1 VNRLDNV
8 TMVSA
13 SAGTGKT
20 YTLTA
25 KIVEQIES
33 GVPAG
38 AIMATTFTKKAAGEL
53 RERIAAKLLNR
64 ASEADP
70 VGNGATTAVHLAA
83 QELGASLIGT
93 VNSVCGQLLQE
104 YAIDAGLSPA
114 LEVIGEDQLASI
126 FRLATDEVVASHAQQ
141 ILPIAKRIGTDAD
154 GAKEFRVATWD
165 ETVHWI
171 VTLAR
176 TNLLTARDLPAC
188 ADRSWAGLRELLDD
202 PAADNRSDWLKQ
214 LRAAEAEL
222 EQVMACGRTANGKAA
237 NLTSAGFLE
246 QHPKLLRKLASMRE
260 VDDVRWENWRGFCG
274 SNPAG
279 PLKPIFLP
287 IRQGIRSELLSNP
300 ALHADLEAY
309 IRMVFACAAECL
321 EAYDEFKK
329 VHGLMDFVDQ
339 EVQVLELAR
348 SNDAFR
354 RAFSGRVQYL
364 VVDEF
369 QDTSPLQLAL
379 FLELSSLVEQA
390 VWVGDP
396 KQAIYEFRGTDP
408 ELMEAVVKQVPRR
421 EQLSYSWRS
430 QQQVI
435 DLSNAVFER
444 VFEQHRMP
452 SQSVHLELP
461 RERSGEAK
469 GRLEAWTRTQSN
481 DGERLRATAAGV
493 ASLLA
498 RNSDLGPCDVA
509 VLSRSNADV
518 MALSAAL
525 DELGIRA
532 SRNPRTLASTREIQ
546 LVRAAMAYV
555 ADGFDTVA
563 LTELVALHPAH
574 PSYENWQQNL
584 LETDKPAEVL
594 ETWDQAP
601 LLRALDTLRKAA
613 ASATPVEVFEAVVGS
628 LGLPQLIAG
637 WSSPETRLRN
647 LDAFRGVIDQYY
659 ERCLALRSP
668 ATLRGFLDFFG
679 SDEQLS
685 AENSGL
691 DVVNVLTYHKA
702 KGLEWPAVVLES
714 LDKDL
719 RFGAFGAAVE
729 QDGALDLND
738 PLAHRWVRLWPS
750 PFPYGGSPL
759 DDRAKTS
766 EVALRAEERERR
778 NMSRLM
784 YVGMTRSKATTVLT
798 GKNGSPGLLN
808 NLGIDG
814 LVKWGAAYANPSE
827 GSSDQATGVLV
838 VGGEQELPAHLEIL
852 EPANSIP
859 LSSEW
864 IPRYVDAFTSEPT
877 PARTTARITAS
888 SIASTG
894 IEAGVRAIAELGPRL
909 ADHGSDDWG
918 AVGSA
923 VHAYLGTE
931 FSSLDEAGRR
941 GLAKRLIHRWKVGQT
956 VDPDLLLTAGKR
968 FEAYLDAEF
977 RGWKRHREAAIGWR
991 PEGQTMEGW
1000 IDLLLEGPD
1009 GFVIVDHKTYPGNDP
1024 VGHIRTKYLGQ
1035 MHAYKQSVQAATG
1048 KLVDHVLIHLP
1059 ALGQVFEVDGL
1070 YEEAM
1075 GRN

>member
-1 VNRLDNV
+1 MTPLDNV

-25 KIVEQIES
+25 KIVEQIER

-53 RERIAAKLLNR
+53 RERIASRLLEE
-64 ASEADP
+64 ASANSADD
-70 VGNGATTAVHLAA
+70 GATAAVHLAA

-126 FRLATDEVVASHAQQ
+126 FRLATDEVLAAHAPEMLLVAHR
-141 ILPIAKRIGTDAD
+141 LGFDGTEARDAW
-154 GAKEFRVATWD
+154 TWEQTIRAVVD
-165 ETVHWI
+165 A
-171 VTLAR
+171 AR

-188 ADRSWAGLRELLDD
+188 ADRSWTGLRELLDE
-202 PAADNRSDWLKQ
+202 PAVDNRSDWLKRLSGAQ
-214 LRAAEAEL
+214 AEL
-222 EQVMACGRTANGKAA
+222 EQVMASGRMPNGKAA
-237 NLTSAGFLE
+237 NITSAGFLE
-246 QHPKLLRKLASMRE
+246 QHPKLLGKLASMRD
-260 VDDVRWENWRGFCG
+260 VDDVPWENWRGFCV

-279 PLKPIFLP
+279 PLKPIFHP
-287 IRQGIRSELLSNP
+287 IRQEIHSELLANP
-300 ALHADLEAY
+300 ALHADIEAY

-321 EAYDEFKK
+321 EAYEEFKR

-339 EVQVLELAR
+339 EVRVLELAQN
-348 SNDAFR
+348 NDAFR
-354 RAFSGRVQYL
+354 RAFAGRIKFL

-408 ELMEAVVKQVPRR
+408 ELMEAVVRQVPRR
-421 EQLSYSWRS
+421 EQLSHTWRS
-430 QQQVI
+430 QQQVV

-444 VFEQHRMP
+444 VFEHQLGMNP
-452 SQSVHLELP
+452 ESVRLELP
-461 RERSGEAK
+461 PERSGEVY
-469 GRLEAWTRTQSN
+469 GSLEAWTRAQSN

-498 RNSDLGPCDVA
+498 RNSDLRSCDVA
-509 VLSRSNADV
+509 ILSRSNADV

-532 SRNPRTLASTREIQ
+532 SRNPRALASTREIQ
-546 LVRAAMAYV
+546 LIRAAMAYL

-574 PSYENWQQNL
+574 PAHESWQRDL
-584 LETDKPAEVL
+584 LESASSADVL
-594 ETWDQAP
+594 EKWNAAPIQALDALRDQA
-601 LLRALDTLRKAA
+601 D
-613 ASATPVEVFEAVVGS
+613 SATPDEVFEAVIGA
-628 LGLPQLIAG
+628 LELPKLIAG
-637 WSSPETRLRN
+637 WSSAATRLRN
-647 LDAFRGVIDQYY
+647 LDAFRGVIEDYY
-659 ERCLALRSP
+659 ERCLALHSP
-668 ATLRGFLDFFG
+668 ATLRGFLNFLN
-679 SDEQLS
+679 SDEQQS
-685 AENSGL
+685 AENAGT

-702 KGLEWPAVVLES
+702 KGLEWPAVVMES

-729 QDGALDLND
+729 QDGSLDLHQ
-738 PLAHRWVRLWPS
+738 PLARRWVRLWPS

-766 EVALRAEERERR
+766 DVAIRAEERERR

-784 YVGMTRSKATTVLT
+784 YVGMTRSKETTVLT
-798 GKNGSPGLLN
+798 GKNGSPSLLN
-808 NLGIDG
+808 KLGIDD
-814 LVKWGAAYANPSE
+814 LVKWQAVDTQSSAPIERLDGVITVGYEIRLAAR
-827 GSSDQATGVLV
+827 
-838 VGGEQELPAHLEIL
+838 LENL
-852 EPANSIP
+852 EPASP
-859 LSSEW
+859 GRSDGTWS
-864 IPRYVDAFTSEPT
+864 PRYFDNASSR
-877 PARTTARITAS
+877 PASPPKPSRITAS
-888 SIASTG
+888 SADSTG
-894 IEAGVRAIAELGPRL
+894 LEAEVRIAAELGTRL
-909 ADHGSDDWG
+909 AEHGSDDWG

-931 FSSLDEAGRR
+931 FGALDAPRRQRIADRLVRRWGVAQTIDAG
-941 GLAKRLIHRWKVGQT
+941 
-956 VDPDLLLTAGKR
+956 LLLRAGER
-968 FEAYLDAEF
+968 FEAYLEAEF
-977 RGWKRHREAAIGWR
+977 PAWKRHREAAIGWR
-991 PEGQTMEGW
+991 PDGQTMEGW

-1009 GFVIVDHKTYPGNDP
+1009 GYVLVDHKTYPGNDP
-1024 VGHIRTKYLGQ
+1024 EGYIRAKYLAQ
-1035 MHAYKQSVQAATG
+1035 MHSYEQAIEAATG
-1048 KLVDHVLIHLP
+1048 KQVVQVLMHLP
-1059 ALGQVFEVDGL
+1059 ALGQVYEVAGL
-1070 YEEAM
+1070 GEHA
-1075 GRN
+1075 GRS